1 MVLSEFHLTLIVA
14 GVAAVI
20 VVWLYNL
27 LQERKHRKAAE
38 LVFRS
43 SHPDVLLDQE
53 QVDAVAIDST
63 SAEMADERIEPQ
75 IEPLVVDAVR
85 IEPVIGTPGLAAE
98 PAPAPARHIPVIEA
112 PEMTG
117 ISEPGF
123 AAVPPL
129 APVQPATQS
138 VTQPATQPAPAVRPA
153 RQTLNVR
160 EGTPDESLS
169 DPVIE
174 LGITVAFPHA
184 LTLEKFWGPLLNL
197 PPRAAA
203 HLRCI
208 GRQQGVW
215 KEIVDQ
221 DAKAY
226 EEMQLLLQLADRQ
239 GAVTEAELVP
249 FIQAVEAAA
258 ALSGGTMAA
267 PSVPAVLTHARS
279 LDEFCA
285 SVDIQ
290 MAVHVVSRSGGEF
303 AGSKLRALMEASG
316 FKLRPDGLF
325 HLADDAGNTLL
336 SLSNFGAAPFVAEEL
351 RNLTTHGVTFWLDV
365 PRVGKGPFIFDK
377 LVTIARQLAD
387 SIDGVLVDD
396 QRRPLADNVLA
407 SIRAKIDEIQQA
419 MARYQLPAG
428 GRRAL
433 RLFR

>member
-1 MVLSEFHLTLIVA
+1 MVLSEFHLTLIAA

-20 VVWLYNL
+20 VVWIYNL
-27 LQERKHRKAAE
+27 LQERKHRKVAE
-38 LVFRS
+38 QVFRS

-53 QVDAVAIDST
+53 GDGDAVADVAP
-63 SAEMADERIEPQ
+63 SADEMDERIEPQ
-75 IEPLVVDAVR
+75 FDPVVAEDER
-85 IEPVIGTPGLAAE
+85 IEPVIGGAE
-98 PAPAPARHIPVIEA
+98 LITEAPVAPAPARQIPVIEA
-112 PEMTG
+112 PELTE
-117 ISEPGF
+117 INEPDF

-129 APVQPATQS
+129 ANAQPA
-138 VTQPATQPAPAVRPA
+138 QPAPAVRPA

-160 EGTPDESLS
+160 EGAPDDSLS

-174 LGITVAFPHA
+174 VGITVAFPQPR
-184 LTLEKFWGPLLNL
+184 TLDKFWGPLLTL
-197 PPRAAA
+197 PARAAT

-208 GRQQGVW
+208 GCQQGQW
-215 KEIVDQ
+215 KEIVGQDDQ
-221 DAKAY
+221 VY
-226 EEMQLLLQLADRQ
+226 EEVQLLLQLADRQ
-239 GAVTEAELVP
+239 GAITEAELVP

-258 ALSGGTMAA
+258 GLAGGTMAA
-267 PSVPAVLTHARS
+267 PSVPEVLTHARS

-351 RNLTTHGVTFWLDV
+351 RTLTTHGVTFWLDV
-365 PRVGKGPFIFDK
+365 PRVNRGPFVFDK

-387 SIDGVLVDD
+387 AIDGVLVDD

-407 SIRAKIDEIQQA
+407 SIRAKIDEIQQS